1 MPEEAGEE
9 SSSPLNG
16 CSLQQDAAGTQ
27 SNDLTAGGD
36 QPNNQNAASCSQDSA
51 EEDPEVI
58 YDDVA
63 ADNLQHLVEGASYRL
78 AAWKEVN
85 V

>member
-1 MPEEAGEE
+1 MPEEASEE
-9 SSSPLNG
+9 SSSPLR

-36 QPNNQNAASCSQDSA
+36 EPNNQNAASCSQDSA

-58 YDDVA
+58 YDDVP
-63 ADNLQHLVEGASYRL
+63 ADNLQQPVEGASYRL